1 MTVPL
6 PSRLGR
12 VGGFFFLTPFFPAP
26 KVIHNMDLSVFQGLP
41 FGQSC
46 DVLVLPVTKGT
57 KFRKWIDPKLADQA
71 EADGFEGNMGEWV
84 CLPTYGL
91 MKAKK
96 VALLGVGER
105 QALSADLLRRT
116 GGILSKR
123 LRELRAKT
131 AVTSLAGVTF
141 GELPLRMG
149 VEAFIEGV
157 LLASYGYH
165 AYHKKHAEKHAK
177 SSLKSL
183 TVYEERKAALAIY
196 ERAFAEAA
204 VLADATCLA
213 RDLVNTPS
221 QDMYPL
227 RMADA
232 AKEVAAASKNIS
244 IKILDQDRMQRLKM
258 DAALAVGRGST
269 HESVGVHLTYKPRG
283 KAKKRIAVV
292 GKAVTFDSG
301 GLSIKPA
308 DGMMSMKMDM
318 AGGAAVIGLFKA
330 LTQIE
335 PDVEVH
341 GIFLAVENMPSGHAY
356 RPGDVVRAMNGTT
369 IEVLNTDAEGRV
381 TLADALS
388 YASTLEPDAIVD
400 LATLTGAC
408 IVALGEE
415 IAGVMGNDERLLD
428 RLKIA
433 AEEAGESIWPL
444 PMPPSYE
451 DHVKSKIADIKNIGA
466 KGQAGAIA
474 GGMFL
479 KHFVTPG
486 IAWAHLDIAG
496 PAYTERESRADMP
509 MGGTGFGVR
518 TLMRYLQGF

>member
-1 MTVPL
+1 
-6 PSRLGR
+6 
-12 VGGFFFLTPFFPAP
+12 
-26 KVIHNMDLSVFQGLP
+26 MDLSVKQGLP
-41 FGQSC
+41 FGQTC
-46 DVLVLPVTKGT
+46 DLLVLPVTKGM
-57 KFRKWIDPKLADQA
+57 KFSKWLDPKLAAQA
-71 EADGFEGNMGEWV
+71 EADGFEGNLGEWV
-84 CLPTYGL
+84 CLPSYGL

-105 QALSADLLRRT
+105 TALTNDMLRRV
-116 GGILSKR
+116 GGMVSKR
-123 LRELRAKT
+123 ARETKAKSV
-131 AVTSLAGVTF
+131 ATSLLGVTF
-141 GELPLRMG
+141 GELPLRAG
-149 VEAFIEGV
+149 VEAFTEGV
-157 LLASYGYH
+157 LLAAYGYH
-165 AYHKKHAEKHAK
+165 SYHKKQADKHIK

-183 TVYEERKAALAIY
+183 TVFEERKAVLATY
-196 ERAFAEAA
+196 ERAFYEAA
-204 VLADATCLA
+204 VLSEATCLT

-227 RMADA
+227 RMADIAKDIA
-232 AKEVAAASKNIS
+232 AGSKQITL
-244 IKILDQDRMQRLKM
+244 KILDRDRMERLKM

-269 HESVGVHLTYKPRG
+269 HESVGVHLIYKPKG
-283 KAKKRIAVV
+283 KAKKRIAII

-318 AGGAAVIGLFKA
+318 AGGASVLGLFKA
-330 LTQIE
+330 LQSIT

-388 YASTLEPDAIVD
+388 YAATFEPDAIID

-415 IAGVMGNDERLLD
+415 IAGAMGNDRRLLD
-428 RLKIA
+428 RIKLA
-433 AEEAGESIWPL
+433 SEEAGEALWEL

-451 DHVKSKIADIKNIGA
+451 DHVKSKIADVKNIGA
-466 KGQAGAIA
+466 KGQAGAISA
-474 GGMFL
+474 ALFL
-479 KHFVTPG
+479 KHFVPAG
-486 IAWAHLDIAG
+486 LPWVHLDIAG
-496 PAYTERESRADMP
+496 PAYNERETRPDMP
-509 MGGTGFGVR
+509 LGGTGFGVR
-518 TLMRYLQGF
+518 TLVRYLQGL

>member
-1 MTVPL
+1 
-6 PSRLGR
+6 
-12 VGGFFFLTPFFPAP
+12 
-26 KVIHNMDLSVFQGLP
+26 MDLSVKQGLP

-46 DVLVLPVTKGT
+46 DVLVLPVTKGV
-57 KFRKWIDPKLADQA
+57 KFRKWLDPKIGAQL
-71 EADGFEGNMGEWV
+71 EADGFEGNLGEWM
-84 CLPTYGL
+84 CLPTYGS

-96 VALLGVGER
+96 VALLGLGER
-105 QALSADLLRRT
+105 QALSGDVLRRA
-116 GGILSKR
+116 GGLMSKR
-123 LRELRAKT
+123 LRDAKAKS
-131 AVTSLAGVTF
+131 AVTTLAGVVF
-141 GELPLRMG
+141 GEMPLRIG
-149 VEAFIEGV
+149 IEAFIEGV
-157 LLASYGYH
+157 LLASYGFH
-165 AYHKKHAEKHAK
+165 SYHKKQAEKHAK
-177 SSLKSL
+177 SSLKTL
-183 TVYEERKAALAIY
+183 TVYEERKAALVVY

-204 VLADATCLA
+204 VLADATCLV

-227 RMADA
+227 RMADV
-232 AKEVAAASKNIS
+232 AKDVASASKNIS
-244 IKILDQDRMQRLKM
+244 VKILDQVRMERMKM
-258 DAALAVGRGST
+258 NAALAVGRGSM

-318 AGGAAVIGLFKA
+318 AGGAAVLGLFKA
-330 LTQIE
+330 LATIE
-335 PDVEVH
+335 PEVEVH

-369 IEVLNTDAEGRV
+369 IEILNTDAEGRV

-428 RLKIA
+428 RLKLA
-433 AEEAGESIWPL
+433 ANEAGESVWEL

-451 DHVKSKIADIKNIGA
+451 DHVKSKIADVKNIGA

-479 KHFVTPG
+479 KHFVPVG
-486 IAWAHLDIAG
+486 MPWAHLDIAG
-496 PAYTERESRADMP
+496 PAYTERETRADVP

-518 TLMRYLQGF
+518 TLVRYLQGF